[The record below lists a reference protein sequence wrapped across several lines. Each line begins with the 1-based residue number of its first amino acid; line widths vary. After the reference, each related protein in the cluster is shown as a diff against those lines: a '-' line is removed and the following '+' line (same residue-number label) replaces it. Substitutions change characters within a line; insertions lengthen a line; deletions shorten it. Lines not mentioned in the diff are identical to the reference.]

1 MIGNFELLK
10 NTGLNITTNIYSGSP
25 YTAQGGPATTQYVG
39 MTGTVNGS
47 RLPWTYRLDL
57 VLDRNFVKEIKKSDN
72 EEPFR
77 LNINVYLRATNLFNQ
92 LNLLGVYPGTGSWKD
107 DGFLASAQN
116 QNAIQN
122 QLNVQ
127 SYIDYYT
134 LAIQNPGNLSAPRT
148 LRFGIRVDF

>member
-1 MIGNFELLK
+1 LLK
-10 NTGLNITTNIYSGSP
+10 
-25 YTAQGGPATTQYVG
+25 
-39 MTGTVNGS
+39 
-47 RLPWTYRLDL
+47 RL
-57 VLDRNFVKEIKKSDN
+57 KKSEN
-72 EEPFR
+72 EEPTR

-92 LNLLGVYPGTGSWKD
+92 LNILGVYPGTGSWKD
-107 DGFLASAQN
+107 DGFLAAAEN